1 MLEAEGFDTI
11 IARATELAETFAA
24 GSPRRARTVAP
35 RDRSTLV
42 AFEDPD
48 PEATRERLL
57 EQGVGVRNLPG
68 HPYLRASVGA
78 WNDESDLER
87 PARSGLQ

>member
-11 IARATELAETFAA
+11 IDRAADLAETFA
-24 GSPRRARTVAP
+24 SRARRRGHTVAA

-87 PARSGLQ
+87 LLAALR